1 MIKNKKILY
10 IAPRY
15 FYPANDWAKIV
26 FYNTIKELSKTNELD
41 FITNISKEDFKYNF
55 KEVHQFFDKFWFAF
69 RAVTKQNFKDK
80 KKTTMFEMENT
91 LYFTRS

>member
-55 KEVHQFFDKFWFAF
+55 KEVHHK
-69 RAVTKQNFKDK
+69 
-80 KKTTMFEMENT
+80 
-91 LYFTRS
+91 